1 MARLEEEAALG
12 RKYLE
17 NLRGEVVRL
26 ALLADRELDG
36 RAVKSLTDKLS
47 PAELEELK
55 KSFARRTGEKFPLKT
70 QLRYEAGSAAFD
82 EENRAFL
89 A

>member
-1 MARLEEEAALG
+1 MAVPAQPAAGVVKGARRGTSGQLEEEAALG

-36 RAVKSLTDKLS
+36 RAMKSLAGKLS
-47 PAELEELK
+47 R
-55 KSFARRTGEKFPLKT
+55 SWRSC
-70 QLRYEAGSAAFD
+70 AGPTPGRPGSG
-82 EENRAFL
+82 FL
-89 A
+89 CGHS